1 MDIQNMLRQAQKIQQ
16 DMLKIKKEIEEKI
29 FPGKYSNIEVEV
41 NGKKELVRVKID
53 RNFNL
58 EKDDFEMLEDMIV
71 VAVNDAMK
79 KLIRKLKR
87 KWANLEIYQD
97 CFEVLIMIYP
107 SSIEKLIESFKELPG
122 IGDKTAER
130 LAFSIM
136 DLEDEK

>member
-79 KLIRKLKR
+79 KVDK
-87 KWANLEIYQD
+87 EI
-97 CFEVLIMIYP
+97 E
-107 SSIEKLIESFKELPG
+107 EKMGKFGNIPG
-122 IGDKTAER
+122 LFWGVDYDISK
-130 LAFSIM
+130 
-136 DLEDEK
+136 